1 LLTVLESIVTSEPFM
16 IMGREM
22 GRHP

>member
-1 LLTVLESIVTSEPFM
+1 LLTMLESIVTSEPFL

-22 GRHP
+22 GRRP

>member
-1 LLTVLESIVTSEPFM
+1 LLTMLESIVTSEPFM

-22 GRHP
+22 GRRP